1 MKNSPRLSGEKC
13 ICVEVRAEE
22 KAGKTLT
29 GEADRERLV
38 ENYQN
43 NEKFSLCFSL
53 PLIVYF
59 RLLVERENIFWAS
72 PANRG
77 KKGQKCSFFIA
88 PTTES
93 LEYSKNNNFPFV
105 GFSYVISSTASAI
118 IFRGV
123 SLREAPLLRRT
134 GHLALNEINPFRL
147 RPTLRASACRA
158 VISIHSLKT
167 SICRMFLLVKN
178 EQIPEII

>member
-29 GEADRERLV
+29 GEAERERLV

-77 KKGQKCSFFIA
+77 KKGQNARF
-88 PTTES
+88 
-93 LEYSKNNNFPFV
+93 
-105 GFSYVISSTASAI
+105 
-118 IFRGV
+118 
-123 SLREAPLLRRT
+123 LLRPQPS
-134 GHLALNEINPFRL
+134 LLNIQKITIF
-147 RPTLRASACRA
+147 
-158 VISIHSLKT
+158 H
-167 SICRMFLLVKN
+167 LLVFRT
-178 EQIPEII
+178 